1 MKAAIFHEAH
11 KPLTI
16 ENVEIDTPIGREVL
30 VRTVA
35 SGVCHSDLHF
45 VDGYYPFPTP
55 AILGHEA
62 AGIVEAVGPHVTE
75 FKAGDHVIACLSVFC
90 GHCSYCLTGRTHLCQ
105 SRPVRTP
112 QEPPKLSWNGAP
124 VNQFA
129 NLSAYAGKML
139 VHDNGLVKVR
149 DDMPRDRWA
158 LSRCGVTTGLSAGLY
173 TAGVEAGATVAVC
186 GA

>member
-30 VRTVA
+30 VRTAA

-62 AGIVEAVGPHVTE
+62 AGIIEEVGEQVSYVKP
-75 FKAGDHVIACLSVFC
+75 GDHVIACLSVFC
-90 GHCSYCLTGRTHLCQ
+90 GYCDYCMAGKFHLCDKRAVQ
-105 SRPVRTP
+105 RRP
-112 QEPPKLSWNGAP
+112 
-124 VNQFA
+124 
-129 NLSAYAGKML
+129 
-139 VHDNGLVKVR
+139 
-149 DDMPRDRWA
+149 
-158 LSRCGVTTGLSAGLY
+158 
-173 TAGVEAGATVAVC
+173 
-186 GA
+186 